1 MFLGASFNLK
11 YLHRLARESRIA
23 LRMTA
28 NFASPMLNLCWA
40 RRSIMQS
47 LPVSS
52 SCLHCPF
59 TFLPVSVLPVIS
71 SSVKITLANSV
82 PKCTGLLIQ
91 GFVSIPWILVSVAA
105 ETWCAPFTSAR
116 GGLELLGRHGPLEA
130 VLCGSCLLDCRVAS
144 RQSSCR

>member
-11 YLHRLARESRIA
+11 YLQRLARESRMA
-23 LRMTA
+23 LQMPA
-28 NFASPMLNLCWA
+28 NSASPMLNLCWT
-40 RRSIMQS
+40 RRSIMES

-59 TFLPVSVLPVIS
+59 TFRPVSVLPAIS
-71 SSVKITLANSV
+71 SSVKITFANSV
-82 PKCTGLLIQ
+82 PKCTGPVIR
-91 GFVSIPWILVSVAA
+91 GFISIAWILASVAA

-144 RQSSCR
+144 RQSSRR